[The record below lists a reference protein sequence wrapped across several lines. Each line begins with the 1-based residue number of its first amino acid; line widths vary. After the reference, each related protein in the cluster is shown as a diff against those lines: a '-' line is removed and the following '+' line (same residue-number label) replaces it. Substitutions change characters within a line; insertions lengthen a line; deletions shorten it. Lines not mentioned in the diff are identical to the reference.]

1 VTSLRYYDNARILL
15 LLALALAAAVTGG
28 GFFDG
33 HFADW

>member
-1 VTSLRYYDNARILL
+1 MHNYYNDARILL
-15 LLALALAAAVTGG
+15 LVALALAAAVTGG